1 MDFEHVSVL
10 LSETIESLNIRPEGT
25 YVDGTLGGAGH
36 SFEICRHLNK
46 NGRLIGFD
54 QDEDAIVA
62 ASERLKN
69 FDDRITIIRSNFCN
83 MADELDKRKI
93 HGVDGILLDLGVS
106 SHQLDEADRGFSYR
120 FDAPLDMR
128 MDRSKGHTAADVIN
142 TYDEEKL
149 FHVIKEYGE
158 EKFAGRIARSICKK
172 REEKPIKTTGELA
185 EIVKMSIPAKA
196 RMNGGHP
203 AKRTFQA
210 IRIEV
215 NAELDVL
222 ENSIDSMIEHL
233 NDGGRLSI
241 ITFHSLEDRIVKNA
255 FRRNENPCTCPPDFP
270 VCICGKKPKG
280 IVVTRKPI
288 IPTEEEIR
296 VNLRSHSA
304 KLRVF
309 ERRIFRLQSEVWM
322 KMYWHDAGMV
332 I

>member
-1 MDFEHVSVL
+1 MRHQFLKAMDFEHVSVL
-10 LSETIESLNIRPEGT
+10 LSETIESLNIMPDGT

-46 NGRLIGFD
+46 SGRLIGFD
-54 QDEDAIVA
+54 QDEDAIAA
-62 ASERLKN
+62 ASKRLEN
-69 FDDRITIIRSNFCN
+69 FNDRITIIRSNFCN
-83 MADELDKRKI
+83 MADELDKRGI
-93 HGVDGILLDLGVS
+93 HSVDGILLDLGVS
-106 SHQLDEADRGFSYR
+106 SHQLDEAERGFSYR
-120 FDAPLDMR
+120 YDAPLDMR
-128 MDRSKGHTAADVIN
+128 MDRSKGYTAADVVN

-158 EKFAGRIARSICKK
+158 ERFAGRISRSICK
-172 REEKPIKTTGELA
+172 RRDEKPIETTGELA

-215 NAELDVL
+215 NAELEVL
-222 ENSIDSMIEHL
+222 ENSIDSMIEL
-233 NDGGRLSI
+233 LKDGGRLGI

-255 FRRNENPCTCPPDFP
+255 FRRNENPCICPPDFP
-270 VCICGKKPKG
+270 VCICGRKSKG

-288 IPTEEEIR
+288 IPTEEEISK
-296 VNLRSHSA
+296 NLRSHSA

-309 ERRIFRLQSEVWM
+309 ERRISRNE
-322 KMYWHDAGMV
+322 D
-332 I
+332 